1 MKSSGTAAAS
11 VDPAPKVVTVKVMFI
26 ILGVY
31 QVLKKCTRRK
41 NYAKTQK
48 MSKSAVFQKPKLIRG
63 GPPQSAGSVE
73 GSSCLPLLFR
83 CCC

>member
-41 NYAKTQK
+41 NYA
-48 MSKSAVFQKPKLIRG
+48 
-63 GPPQSAGSVE
+63 
-73 GSSCLPLLFR
+73 
-83 CCC
+83 